1 MTYVIMRSDT
11 PVRFAYFDGFV
22 AILLL
27 LLFLFRR
34 YIRVKL
40 KIAMVLVTAFALGF
54 TSVYYGG
61 FSGAGITLFMLANLV
76 AVAFLNRIIA
86 IILSVTTILSLL
98 FVWLSVKLGWVVYY
112 GYNRY
117 LLNDS
122 TEWLIHI
129 GTLSLFLIVAHVSIR
144 AIKNYLTSNIAELES
159 SIDKVYKLAYFDQLT
174 GIPNRFMFNESLL
187 KRTEIHH
194 VNGYLVLFDLK
205 GFKLINSLHGNE
217 LGDEILIKIAQVFN
231 ELKGDREMVAR
242 ISGNEYA
249 WWMEGLVGK
258 TLNYRLEYLKEQFYI
273 RLRSLGIDKKIEFH
287 VSYAHFPTNGGT
299 IDKVY
304 QKATM
309 ALEYAKTIKHVNV
322 VSYNQT
328 LEQITRDE
336 EALKEMLL
344 RDIENEAFHL
354 AFQEKVYVK
363 TGKVLG
369 LEVLARWQTQTRGGQ

>member
-1 MTYVIMRSDT
+1 M
-11 PVRFAYFDGFV
+11 
-22 AILLL
+22 
-27 LLFLFRR
+27 
-34 YIRVKL
+34 
-40 KIAMVLVTAFALGF
+40 
-54 TSVYYGG
+54 
-61 FSGAGITLFMLANLV
+61 
-76 AVAFLNRIIA
+76 
-86 IILSVTTILSLL
+86 TTILSLL

-369 LEVLARWQTQTRGGQ
+369 LEVLARWQTQTRGAITPSVFIPIVEKASLSIAFGNMIIKKALDAYPNLQEEYGGDIMMSINISPSHLMSKGFKVYVMEEISRRNIRQIELFLR